1 MRRGENGGRKDRTKA
16 FPSPVITPC
25 HPSEAMSEKHTISCL
40 VENHFGVL
48 ARVSGLISARG
59 FNIDSLTV
67 STTEDPTISRMTIV
81 VDAEGPRLEQVKNQ
95 LGRLID
101 VIEVQELTEGQYLDR
116 ELLLA
121 RVSANGTTKAKLE
134 QIAKRFGAKV
144 ADANDHSLV
153 IEAAGDTKTLDRLVD
168 ELKAYQ
174 ITKLVRTG
182 RVALEK

>member
-1 MRRGENGGRKDRTKA
+1 MA
-16 FPSPVITPC
+16 
-25 HPSEAMSEKHTISCL
+25 EKHTISCL

-81 VDAEGPRLEQVKNQ
+81 VDADAQKLEQVKSQ

-101 VIEVQELTEGQYLDR
+101 VIDVQELQEGGFIDR

-121 RVSANGTTKAKLE
+121 RVSVNGHTRTEILKIVEDRGAR
-134 QIAKRFGAKV
+134 IADDSEGSV
-144 ADANDHSLV
+144 V
-153 IEAAGDTKTLDRLVD
+153 IEAIGDTKRIDGLI
-168 ELKAYQ
+168 ELLKRYPIKQ
-174 ITKLVRTG
+174 IVRTG
-182 RVALEK
+182 RVALERKC

>member
-1 MRRGENGGRKDRTKA
+1 MA
-16 FPSPVITPC
+16 
-25 HPSEAMSEKHTISCL
+25 EKHTISCL

-81 VDAEGPRLEQVKNQ
+81 VDADAQKLEQVKSQ

-101 VIEVQELTEGQYLDR
+101 VIDVQELKEGAFIDR

-121 RVSANGTTKAKLE
+121 RVSVNGSSRQELLKLVE
-134 QIAKRFGAKV
+134 EHGARIADDSEG
-144 ADANDHSLV
+144 SLV
-153 IEAAGDTKTLDRLVD
+153 IEAIGDTKRIDGLIDL
-168 ELKAYQ
+168 LKRYPIKQ
-174 ITKLVRTG
+174 IVRTG
-182 RVALEK
+182 RVALERKG

>member
-1 MRRGENGGRKDRTKA
+1 MN
-16 FPSPVITPC
+16 
-25 HPSEAMSEKHTISCL
+25 EKHTISCL

-48 ARVSGLISARG
+48 ARVSGLISARA

-81 VDAEGPRLEQVKNQ
+81 VDADAVKLEQVKRQ

-101 VIEVQELTEGQYLDR
+101 VIDVQELSEGQFIDR

-121 RVSANGTTKAKLE
+121 RVKSNGQTKGQLE
-134 QIAKRFGAKV
+134 HIATRFGAKLV
-144 ADANDHSLV
+144 DANDHSVV
-153 IEAAGDTKTLDRLVD
+153 IEAAGDTKILDQLVE
-168 ELKAYQ
+168 ELRPHG

>member
-1 MRRGENGGRKDRTKA
+1 
-16 FPSPVITPC
+16 
-25 HPSEAMSEKHTISCL
+25 MSEKHTISCL

-48 ARVSGLISARG
+48 SRVAGLISARG

-95 LGRLID
+95 LSRLVD
-101 VIEVQELTEGQYLDR
+101 VIEVKELHEGEFIDR
-116 ELLLA
+116 EILLA
-121 RVSANGTTKAKLE
+121 RVKANGATKAELE
-134 QIAKRFGAKV
+134 QIAKRFGARL
-144 ADANDHSLV
+144 ADANEHAVV
-153 IEAAGDTKTLDRLVD
+153 IEATGDTKALDQLV
-168 ELKAYQ
+168 EQLRTHG

>member
-1 MRRGENGGRKDRTKA
+1 
-16 FPSPVITPC
+16 
-25 HPSEAMSEKHTISCL
+25 MSEKHTISCL

-81 VDAEGPRLEQVKNQ
+81 VDADMTKLEQVKSQ
-95 LGRLID
+95 LNRLID
-101 VIEVQELTEGQYLDR
+101 VIGVQELKDGMFIDR

-121 RVSANGTTKAKLE
+121 RVRANGTTRAQIEQLAKRLGAKL
-134 QIAKRFGAKV
+134 
-144 ADANDHSLV
+144 ADATDQSVV
-153 IEAAGDTKTLDRLVD
+153 IEATGDTKTLDQLV
-168 ELKAYQ
+168 EQLRPHG

>member
-1 MRRGENGGRKDRTKA
+1 
-16 FPSPVITPC
+16 
-25 HPSEAMSEKHTISCL
+25 MSEKHTISCL

-48 ARVSGLISARG
+48 ARVSGLISARA

-81 VDAEGPRLEQVKNQ
+81 VDADAVKLEQVKAQ

-101 VIEVQELTEGQYLDR
+101 VIEVQELSEGQFLDR

-121 RVSANGTTKAKLE
+121 RVNANDKTRLTLE
-134 QIAKRFGAKV
+134 ALTKRFGAKL
-144 ADANDHSLV
+144 ADITEHSAV
-153 IEAAGDTKTLDRLVD
+153 IEATGDTKVLDQLVEELRLHG
-168 ELKAYQ
+168 

-182 RVALEK
+182 RVALER

>member
-1 MRRGENGGRKDRTKA
+1 MA
-16 FPSPVITPC
+16 
-25 HPSEAMSEKHTISCL
+25 EKHTISVL

-48 ARVSGLISARG
+48 ARVSSLISARA

-81 VDAEGPRLEQVKNQ
+81 VDADAVKLEQVIHQ
-95 LGRLID
+95 LERLID
-101 VIEVQELTEGQYLDR
+101 VIDVRQLTEGLFIDR

-121 RVSANGTTKAKLE
+121 RVNVNGKARAELE
-134 QIAKRFGAKV
+134 QLVKRLGGKF
-144 ADANDHSLV
+144 ADAGEQSVV
-153 IEAAGDTKTLDRLVD
+153 IEAAGDTKVLDQLV
-168 ELKAYQ
+168 EQLRPHG

>member
-1 MRRGENGGRKDRTKA
+1 
-16 FPSPVITPC
+16 
-25 HPSEAMSEKHTISCL
+25 MSEKHTISCL

-48 ARVSGLISARG
+48 ARVSGLISARA

-95 LGRLID
+95 LNRLID
-101 VIEVQELTEGQYLDR
+101 VIEVKELKEGEFLDR
-116 ELLLA
+116 EILLA
-121 RVSANGTTKAKLE
+121 RVKANGQTKTELE
-134 QIAKRFGAKV
+134 QIATRFGARV
-144 ADANDHSLV
+144 ADTTAQSVV
-153 IEAAGDTKTLDRLVD
+153 IEAAGDTKTLDQLV
-168 ELKAYQ
+168 EQLRSHG

>member
-1 MRRGENGGRKDRTKA
+1 
-16 FPSPVITPC
+16 
-25 HPSEAMSEKHTISCL
+25 MSDKYTISCL

-48 ARVSGLISARG
+48 ARVSGLISARA

-81 VDAEGPRLEQVKNQ
+81 VDADAVKLEQVKRQ

-101 VIEVQELTEGQYLDR
+101 VIDVQELKEGEYIDR

-121 RVSANGTTKAKLE
+121 RVSANGATKAQLE
-134 QIAKRFGAKV
+134 QIAKRFGAKI
-144 ADANDHSLV
+144 ADANTHSVV
-153 IEAAGDTKTLDRLVD
+153 IEAAGDTKTLNELVD
-168 ELKAYQ
+168 ELRGHN

>member
-1 MRRGENGGRKDRTKA
+1 
-16 FPSPVITPC
+16 
-25 HPSEAMSEKHTISCL
+25 MSEKHTISCL

-81 VDAEGPRLEQVKNQ
+81 VDADALKLEQVKRQ

-101 VIEVQELTEGQYLDR
+101 VIEVQELKEGHFIDR

-121 RVSANGTTKAKLE
+121 RVSANGTTRGALE
-134 QIAKRFGAKV
+134 EMAKRFGARV
-144 ADANDHSLV
+144 VDEGASSIA
-153 IEAAGDTKTLDRLVD
+153 IEAAGDPKTLDRLVE
-168 ELKAYQ
+168 ELRPYG

>member
-1 MRRGENGGRKDRTKA
+1 MN
-16 FPSPVITPC
+16 
-25 HPSEAMSEKHTISCL
+25 EKHIISCL

-48 ARVSGLISARG
+48 ARVSGLISARA

-81 VDAEGPRLEQVKNQ
+81 VDADALKLEQVKRQ

-101 VIEVQELTEGQYLDR
+101 VIEVQELKEGNFIDR

-121 RVSANGTTKAKLE
+121 RVNANGTTQAQLKSLVE
-134 QIAKRFGAKV
+134 RFGAKLV
-144 ADANDHSLV
+144 DRTDQSMV
-153 IEAAGDTKTLDRLVD
+153 IEAAGDTKVLDQLV
-168 ELKAYQ
+168 EQLRPYQ

-182 RVALEK
+182 RVALERQ

>member
-1 MRRGENGGRKDRTKA
+1 MGD
-16 FPSPVITPC
+16 
-25 HPSEAMSEKHTISCL
+25 KHTISCL

-48 ARVSGLISARG
+48 SRVAGLISARG

-81 VDAEGPRLEQVKNQ
+81 VDADASKLEQVKAQ

-101 VIEVQELTEGQYLDR
+101 VIDVQELRDQQFIDR

-121 RVSANGTTKAKLE
+121 RVNANGTTSAKVE
-134 QIAKRFGAKV
+134 EIAKQFGAKL
-144 ADANDHSLV
+144 AHTNDRSVV
-153 IEAAGDTKTLDRLVD
+153 IEAAGDTKTLDKLV
-168 ELKAYQ
+168 EQLRPHG

>member
-1 MRRGENGGRKDRTKA
+1 
-16 FPSPVITPC
+16 
-25 HPSEAMSEKHTISCL
+25 MSEKHTISCL

-81 VDAEGPRLEQVKNQ
+81 VDADAVKLEQVKRQ

-101 VIEVQELTEGQYLDR
+101 VIDVQELKEGQFIDP

-121 RVSANGTTKAKLE
+121 QVKADGKAQASL
-134 QIAKRFGAKV
+134 QPLVARFGGRIAETKDRAV
-144 ADANDHSLV
+144 V
-153 IEAAGDTKTLDRLVD
+153 IEDSGDTKALDQLV
-168 ELKAYQ
+168 EQLRPYG

-182 RVALEK
+182 RVALEKS

>member
-1 MRRGENGGRKDRTKA
+1 
-16 FPSPVITPC
+16 
-25 HPSEAMSEKHTISCL
+25 MSEKHTISCL

-48 ARVSGLISARG
+48 SRVANLISARG

-81 VDAEGPRLEQVKNQ
+81 VDADAVKLEQVKNQ
-95 LGRLID
+95 LNRLID
-101 VIEVQELTEGQYLDR
+101 VKEMKEGRFIDR

-121 RVSANGTTKAKLE
+121 RIAVNGSTKAQLE
-134 QIAKRFGAKV
+134 QIAKHFGAKI
-144 ADANDHSLV
+144 ADATEHSLV
-153 IEAAGDTKTLDRLVD
+153 IEATGNSKTLDQLV
-168 ELKAYQ
+168 EQLRPHK

>member
-1 MRRGENGGRKDRTKA
+1 
-16 FPSPVITPC
+16 
-25 HPSEAMSEKHTISCL
+25 MSEKHTISCL

-48 ARVSGLISARG
+48 ARVSGLISARA

-81 VDAEGPRLEQVKNQ
+81 VDADATKLEQVKNQ
-95 LGRLID
+95 LNRLID
-101 VIEVQELTEGQYLDR
+101 VIEVQELKEGELIDR

-121 RVSANGTTKAKLE
+121 RVTINGQTKADIEQLVKQCGGKLAHAAA
-134 QIAKRFGAKV
+134 QSV
-144 ADANDHSLV
+144 V
-153 IEAAGDTKTLDRLVD
+153 IEATGDTKTLDRLV
-168 ELKAYQ
+168 EQLRPHG

>member
-1 MRRGENGGRKDRTKA
+1 MA
-16 FPSPVITPC
+16 
-25 HPSEAMSEKHTISCL
+25 EKHTISVL

-48 ARVSGLISARG
+48 ARVSSLISARA

-81 VDAEGPRLEQVKNQ
+81 VDADAVKLEQVKHQ
-95 LGRLID
+95 LLRLID
-101 VIEVQELTEGQYLDR
+101 VIDVQELSEGKFIDR

-121 RVSANGTTKAKLE
+121 RVKVNGKSRAAVEELVMH
-134 QIAKRFGAKV
+134 FGAKL
-144 ADANDHSLV
+144 ADVTEDSIA
-153 IEAAGDTKTLDRLVD
+153 IEATGDTKALDAFVEQLRPHG
-168 ELKAYQ
+168 

>member
-1 MRRGENGGRKDRTKA
+1 
-16 FPSPVITPC
+16 
-25 HPSEAMSEKHTISCL
+25 MSEKYTLSVL

-48 ARVSGLISARG
+48 ARVSNLISARG

-81 VDAEGPRLEQVKNQ
+81 VDADAVKLEQVKHQ

-101 VIEVQELTEGQYLDR
+101 VIEVQELKEGAFIDR
-116 ELLLA
+116 EILLA
-121 RVSANGTTKAKLE
+121 RVTANGQTKAVVEEL
-134 QIAKRFGAKV
+134 AKRFGAKV
-144 ADANDHSLV
+144 ADANAQSVV
-153 IEAAGDTKTLDRLVD
+153 IEATGDTKALDQLV
-168 ELKAYQ
+168 EQLRPHG

>member
-1 MRRGENGGRKDRTKA
+1 
-16 FPSPVITPC
+16 
-25 HPSEAMSEKHTISCL
+25 MSKHTISVL

-48 ARVSGLISARG
+48 ARISGLISARA

-81 VDAEGPRLEQVKNQ
+81 VDADAVKLEQVKRQ

-101 VIEVQELTEGQYLDR
+101 VIDVQELSEGQFIDR

-121 RVSANGTTKAKLE
+121 RVTTNGRTRADVE
-134 QIAKRFGAKV
+134 QIAKRFGGKL
-144 ADANDHSLV
+144 ADANGQSVV
-153 IEAAGDTKTLDRLVD
+153 IEAAGDTKALDALV
-168 ELKAYQ
+168 EQLRPHG